1 MLTDA
6 KIRAAVRAGGNKQL
20 TDGGKR
26 GSGRLLLCLR
36 QGVRPEWYAVTWA
49 GGRKKQRKIGTFPEL
64 SLADAREAFKDASF
78 DKPEKLATL
87 GDLITAYVAH
97 LEAQGKRSAPDIHRT
112 LERMATVIGMSR
124 QASEVSTADVVAA
137 LRPVYAA
144 KKASMADHMRGAFRA
159 AYGWAIR
166 AQNDYRTASV
176 QVRFGI
182 TANPAANIPTEPKKA
197 GERWLS
203 REELLAFWKWLR
215 AGGTRHENRNTDPRN
230 YVALQLLILTG
241 QRVEEVLRIDTSM
254 VNRSMAAIEW
264 PTTKTGNAHVVP
276 ATARVLRLL
285 TWCKGCGQGL
295 YFPRA
300 GDASLPV
307 QDSTLRDVV
316 RNYCR
321 QTGADWFC
329 PRDLRRTWKTLAGV
343 AGLSKTERDLIQNHS
358 SGDVSSRH
366 YDRYDYLPE
375 KRAALERWEGWLLSK
390 TNQQSPTP

>member
-6 KIRAAVRAGGNKQL
+6 QIRSALRVGGNKTL
-20 TDGGKR
+20 TDGGSR
-26 GSGRLLLCLR
+26 GSGRLILSLR
-36 QGVRPEWYAVTWA
+36 DGVRPEWYAVSWT
-49 GGRKKQRKIGTFPEL
+49 GGRKKMLKLGTFPEL
-64 SLADAREAFKDASF
+64 ALSAAREKFKAGVSF
-78 DKPEKLATL
+78 DKPARAATL
-87 GDLITAYVAH
+87 SELITDYVAH
-97 LEAQGKRSAPDIHRT
+97 LEAQGKRSAPDIERT
-112 LERMATVIGMSR
+112 LNRVADVIG
-124 QASEVSTADVVAA
+124 ASKPANEVTTEDIVNA

-144 KKASMADHMRGAFRA
+144 GKSSMADHMRGAFRA
-159 AYGWAIR
+159 AYGWAIK
-166 AQNDYRTASV
+166 AQNDYRSTNTQS
-176 QVRFGI
+176 RFNL
-182 TANPAANIPTEPKKA
+182 TSNPASNIPTEPKVP
-197 GERWLS
+197 GDRWLS

-215 AGGTRHENRNTDPRN
+215 SGGTRHGNRNTDPRN

-241 QRVEEVLRIDTSM
+241 QRVEEVLRVDTSM
-254 VNRSMAAIEW
+254 VNRAVGAIEW
-264 PTTKTGNAHVVP
+264 PTTKAGNAHVIP

-321 QTGADWFC
+321 QTDAAWFC

-343 AGLSKTERDLIQNHS
+343 AGLTKTERDLIQNHS
-358 SGDVSSRH
+358 AGDVSSKH

-375 KRAALERWEGWLLSK
+375 KRAALDKWERWLLG
-390 TNQQSPTP
+390 

>member
-1 MLTDA
+1 
-6 KIRAAVRAGGNKQL
+6 
-20 TDGGKR
+20 
-26 GSGRLLLCLR
+26 LLLCLR

-87 GDLITAYVAH
+87 GELITAYVAH

-215 AGGTRHENRNTDPRN
+215 AGGTRHDNRNTDPRN

-264 PTTKTGNAHVVP
+264 PVTKTGNAHVIA
-276 ATARVLRLL
+276 ATPRMLRML
-285 TWCKGCGQGL
+285 TWCKGCGVGL

-300 GDASLPV
+300 GDSTLPV

-321 QTGADWFC
+321 QTGAEWFT
-329 PRDLRRTWKTLAGV
+329 PRDLRRTWKTLSGFAGV
-343 AGLSKTERDLIQNHS
+343 SKVDRDLIQNHS
-358 SGDVSSRH
+358 SGDVSSKH

-375 KRAALERWEGWLLSK
+375 KRAALERWERWLLG
-390 TNQQSPTP
+390 